1 MEFLKN
7 RLNYLAAG
15 LIVAALAAWFV
26 WPYRTALILG
36 LGLAGLLALLAYVA
50 INISSLKQRFR
61 RRSFLYGGNTILI
74 TVLVLAIL
82 VLINYFLST
91 HNYRADL
98 TAAKIHSL
106 SDQSLTVLKNLK
118 TDVSVKAFFRE
129 GNYGRGAMEE
139 LLKLYAY
146 HSSRIKSEFI
156 DPDKNPGLVKRYDVT
171 QDGTTIFEAGGKEG
185 RITASGEED
194 VTNALIKVTRA
205 AKKVIYFLG
214 GHGEKNLEQSDDGGF
229 SRAKDELV
237 KQAYDVKSLSLAFG
251 KAFPEDCA
259 ALVVAGPEKDLL
271 PAELD
276 AIAKSLAKGGR
287 VFFLVDPQTS
297 PALTPFLAKYG
308 FRLGGG
314 IVLDKVLTLA
324 GVKYFMPGA
333 ESYEPHEITR
343 KFRYVTFY
351 PIVQPVETIEPKPDG
366 VETLQSLVK
375 TGETSW
381 IKTGL
386 ALNRNY
392 SVNEISFDKKKDRSG
407 PFSIA
412 AIATLKKGAPD
423 AAGKTPPEGRVVV
436 FGDSDFAANGY
447 YDLEGNGNLFLN
459 CVNWLTEESDLIS
472 IQPRT
477 QAPRTIQLMPAQ
489 MALIRLVTFYLLP
502 LGILAFGLVLWLRR
516 RSL

>member
-1 MEFLKN
+1 MASFKN
-7 RLNYLAAG
+7 KLNYVAAV

-26 WPYRTALILG
+26 WPYRKALVLG
-36 LGLAGLLALLAYVA
+36 LGLAGLAALAAYVA
-50 INISSLKQRFR
+50 MNVSSLKRGFN
-61 RRSFLYGGNTILI
+61 RRSLIYGGNAVVV

-82 VLINYFLST
+82 VLVNYFLAN
-91 HNYRADL
+91 HHARFDL
-98 TAAKIHSL
+98 TAAKVHSL
-106 SDQSLTVLKNLK
+106 SDQSLTVLRNLK
-118 TDVSVKAFFRE
+118 TDVSIKAFFRE
-129 GNYGRGAMEE
+129 GGYGRGAMEN
-139 LLKLYAY
+139 LLKIYAY
-146 HSSRIKSEFI
+146 HSARIKAEFI

-171 QDGTTIFEAGGKEG
+171 QDGTTVFEAGGKES
-185 RITASGEED
+185 RITATGEED

-205 AKKVIYFLG
+205 AKKVVYFLG
-214 GHGEKNLEQSDDGGF
+214 GHGEKSIEQSDEGGF
-229 SRAKDELV
+229 SRAKDDLV
-237 KQAYDVKSLSLAFG
+237 KQAYDVKSLSLALG
-251 KAFPEDCA
+251 KPFPEDCA
-259 ALVVAGPEKDLL
+259 ALIVAGPEKDLL

-276 AIAKSLAKGGR
+276 EIAKFLAKAGR

-297 PALTPFLAKYG
+297 PSLTPFLAKYG
-308 FRLGGG
+308 FRLPGG

-333 ESYEPHEITR
+333 ESYETHDITR

-366 VETLQSLVK
+366 VETLQGLVK

-386 ALNRNY
+386 ALDRNY
-392 SVNEISFDKKKDRSG
+392 SVEQISFDKKKDRSG

-412 AIATLKKGAPD
+412 AVATLKKGTPD
-423 AAGKTPPEGRVVV
+423 AAGKTPPEGRLVV

-477 QAPRTIQLMPAQ
+477 EAPRGIQLMPSQ
-489 MALIRLVTFYLLP
+489 MALIRIVVLYLLP
-502 LGILAFGLVLWLRR
+502 LGVLILGLSVWMRR

>member
-1 MEFLKN
+1 MTSLKN
-7 RLNYLAAG
+7 KLNYVAAV

-26 WPYRTALILG
+26 WPYRKALVLG
-36 LGLAGLLALLAYVA
+36 LGLAGLAALAAYVA
-50 INISSLKQRFR
+50 LNAASLKRGFN
-61 RRSFLYGGNTILI
+61 RRSLIYGGNAVVV

-82 VLINYFLST
+82 VLVNYFLAN
-91 HNYRADL
+91 HNARFDL
-98 TAAKIHSL
+98 TEAKIHSL
-106 SDQSLTVLKNLK
+106 SDQSLTVLRNLK
-118 TDVSVKAFFRE
+118 SDVSVKAFFRE
-129 GNYGRGAMEE
+129 GGYGRAGMEN
-139 LLKLYAY
+139 LLKIYAY
-146 HSSRIKSEFI
+146 HSARIKTEFI

-171 QDGTTIFEAGGKEG
+171 QDGTTVFEAGGKES
-185 RITASGEED
+185 RITATGEED

-205 AKKVIYFLG
+205 AKKVVYFLG
-214 GHGEKNLEQSDDGGF
+214 GHGEKSIDQSDEGGF
-229 SRAKDELV
+229 SRAKDELS
-237 KQAYDVKSLSLAFG
+237 KQAYDVKSLSLAMG
-251 KAFPEDCA
+251 KPFPDDCA

-276 AIAKSLAKGGR
+276 AVAKYLAKGGR
-287 VFFLVDPQTS
+287 AFFLVDPQTA
-297 PALTPFLAKYG
+297 PALRPFLAKYG

-314 IVLDKVLTLA
+314 IILDKVMTLA

-333 ESYEPHEITR
+333 ESYESHDITR

-375 TGETSW
+375 TSEASW

-386 ALNRNY
+386 ALDRNY
-392 SVNEISFDKKKDRSG
+392 TVDEITFDKKKDRPG
-407 PFSIA
+407 PFSIGA
-412 AIATLKKGAPD
+412 VATLKKGAAD
-423 AAGKTPPEGRVVV
+423 AAGKTPPEGRLVV

-477 QAPRTIQLMPAQ
+477 QAPRTIHLTPSQ
-489 MALIRLVTFYLLP
+489 MSLIRLVVFYLLP
-502 LGILAFGLVLWLRR
+502 LGVLVLGISIWMRR